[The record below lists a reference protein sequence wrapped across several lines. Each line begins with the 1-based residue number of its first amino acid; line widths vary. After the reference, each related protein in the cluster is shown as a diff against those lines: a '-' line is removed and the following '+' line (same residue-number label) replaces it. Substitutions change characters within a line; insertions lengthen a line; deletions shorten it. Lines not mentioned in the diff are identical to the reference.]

1 MVNMYSTTEQEFLKK
16 YLKKISKIP
25 LLTPEEEKE
34 LARRAKEGDKEALKK
49 LVESNLRFVVSV
61 ARQYTGYGVP
71 LSELIAAG
79 NLGLLEAAKRFDPD
93 KGVRFISYAVWW
105 IRQAIMQAIAQHT
118 GAVKLPV
125 KHLNLVNRI
134 SHVYAELL
142 KELGEEPSPELVA
155 ERLNRELVEKDL
167 EKKLGRKPTEK
178 EIEEEL
184 KRRKESG
191 EYITPNEIAEI
202 TALTREALSLDMP
215 VGEEEDTHF
224 VDFLSFHGTEDVEKK
239 IIEES
244 LKKEIK
250 KLLDQLPEKERK
262 VIELHFGLTGEEPKT
277 LREIGKILRISRERT
292 RQLENR
298 ALRRLRQLAIKRH
311 LKEYLS

>member
-1 MVNMYSTTEQEFLKK
+1 MYSPTEQEFLKK

-25 LLTPEEEKE
+25 LLTPDEEKE

-61 ARQYTGYGVP
+61 ARQYSGYGVP

-118 GAVKLPV
+118 GAVRLPV

-142 KELGEEPSPELVA
+142 KELGEEPSPELIA
-155 ERLNRELVEKDL
+155 EKLNKELVEKDL
-167 EKKLGRKPTEK
+167 EKKLGRKPTE
-178 EIEEEL
+178 EEV
-184 KRRKESG
+184 RKELEKRKKKG

-202 TALTREALSLDMP
+202 MALTREALSLDMP
-215 VGEEEDTHF
+215 VGDEEDTHF
-224 VDFLSFHGTEDVEKK
+224 IDFLSFHGTEDVERK
-239 IIEES
+239 IIEDS
-244 LKKEIK
+244 LKKEVR
-250 KLLDQLPEKERK
+250 KLLEQLPEKERK
-262 VIELHFGLTGEEPKT
+262 VIELRFGLSGEEPKT
-277 LREIGKILRISRERT
+277 LREIGEILGISRERT

-298 ALRRLRQLAIKRH
+298 ALRRLRQLAMKRH